1 MSMQTLGIIIILMGV
16 LNILLA
22 NIFPD
27 KNNIY
32 LYKLHYSILGIIVI
46 ILGLLLELNIISG
59 EVLIVLSVILLIVSK
74 IIEYKIFK
82 LK

>member
-59 EVLIVLSVILLIVSK
+59 ELLVILLVILLIVSK
-74 IIEYKIFK
+74 IIKYKIFK

>member
-1 MSMQTLGIIIILMGV
+1 MQTLGIIIILMGV

-59 EVLIVLSVILLIVSK
+59 ELLVILLVILLIVSK
-74 IIEYKIFK
+74 IIKYKIFK

>member
-1 MSMQTLGIIIILMGV
+1 METLGIIAMLLGV

-32 LYKLHYSILGIIVI
+32 LYKLYYFIIGIIII
-46 ILGLLLELNIISG
+46 ILGLFLELSIISG
-59 EVLIVLSVILLIVSK
+59 ELLIILLVILLIVSK
-74 IIEYKIFK
+74 IIKYRIFK